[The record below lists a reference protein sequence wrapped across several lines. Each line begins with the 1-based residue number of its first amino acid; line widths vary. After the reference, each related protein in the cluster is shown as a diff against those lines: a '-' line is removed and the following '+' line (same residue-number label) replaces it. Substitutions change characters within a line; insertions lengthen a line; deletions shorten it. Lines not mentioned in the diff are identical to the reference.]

1 MQKEKRKSGTQS
13 KTDSPTLQ
21 EQCLAATYNS
31 LYTNSVLIQYAAD
44 TIDYIRDCGCKFKP
58 SVYKILDKITG
69 QIDSYYKSSDER
81 INSKKHTNLV
91 ENIGNVVYSKINK
104 KLLIFEVTHLQVLSK
119 NREKHSD
126 IKAKVYVLNCLM
138 AISYDTIN
146 YWLDKFNK
154 PIRTSYN
161 TVLDPKS
168 TFDSMKLTELSKLIG
183 RLYGFFSSKV
193 DFEHDENCKIAKYA
207 FHEKLT
213 NPEFIEGCINQ
224 AVELNNGIT
233 PMVKQTMEYEEN
245 INKLKEHFNSK

>member
-58 SVYKILDKITG
+58 SVYKILDKITE
-69 QIDSYYKSSDER
+69 QIDAYYKSSDER

-104 KLLIFEVTHLQVLSK
+104 KLLIFEVTHLQMLSK

-126 IKAKVYVLNCLM
+126 IKAKVYVLKIM
-138 AISYDTIN
+138 MEMSYATIN
-146 YWLDKFNK
+146 YWLSKFSK

-168 TFDSMKLTELSKLIG
+168 TFDSMKLVELSKLID
-183 RLYGFFSSKV
+183 RLYGFFSSSV
-193 DFEHDENCKIAKYA
+193 DFSKDNNCCVAKYA
-207 FHEKLT
+207 YQERLT
-213 NPEFIEGCINQ
+213 NPEFIEGCIKQ
-224 AVELNNGIT
+224 AIELNDGIT
-233 PMVKQTMEYEEN
+233 EKSKHQSEYEDS
-245 INKLKEHFNSK
+245 INKLKEKFNSK